1 MQRHCRLKHN
11 GDINIELIEK
21 RNSNKRTYVRL
32 NCPSSSGQRGTH
44 HDIAESV
51 SSDDVS
57 EHHHVTSKS
66 PNPII
71 SQPSTFGA
79 EKFNQSGNCSTE
91 STNESPKS
99 MEIDGEE
106 APAKLN
112 QPNPPNQ
119 LIQLLNKKPK
129 RYQCTSCPYVSPC
142 RSQLES
148 HNKFHNQNE
157 CGTFQC
163 RHCSYNVTKK
173 HLLYQHQKMHEYE
186 KVGRDETNE
195 DSSASEAID
204 LTSNL
209 TKSDGQHEKQLMFCS
224 YCPARYLN
232 EKELRGHLKMHAS
245 WFPYRCTICTYT
257 SRQESYIETHMNVHS
272 NSYQQK
278 TKFMIN
284 EFDIRSDYPQPQLS
298 TIPNEGSDENVL
310 WIVNDMSQKQRSNVA
325 GGGNNT
331 DSTDIDLDEMI
342 SSSKVP
348 NKTFTSPQ
356 KPTTNA
362 RDQPSRPSTSME
374 STAAPATP
382 QQKTILQTQQGLQ
395 NRESK
400 QNKIVISKPEKCPH
414 CPFCTTKPDV
424 LKEHMQCHISVSS
437 VVNSNNCD
445 HCDYS
450 VSDELVLK
458 EHIKLHFS
466 SSSLSPTL
474 IMNRKSVAFFTC
486 YDGLMLSSKNDS
498 DADGN
503 DSRTIYPI
511 AGDQEL
517 EECASDKENKKIIVD
532 INTGEEIK

>member
-1 MQRHCRLKHN
+1 MKHN

-32 NCPSSSGQRGTH
+32 NCPSSSGQRSNH
-44 HDIAESV
+44 HDIVESV
-51 SSDDVS
+51 SSDDVM
-57 EHHHVTSKS
+57 EHHTNSKS
-66 PNPII
+66 PNV
-71 SQPSTFGA
+71 SQPSTYNS
-79 EKFNQSGNCSTE
+79 EQFNQSGNYSAE
-91 STNESPKS
+91 NNDGSPK
-99 MEIDGEE
+99 EIDSANEDTS
-106 APAKLN
+106 AKTLS
-112 QPNPPNQ
+112 QQNPPNQ

-186 KVGRDETNE
+186 KVGRDETAE

-209 TKSDGQHEKQLMFCS
+209 TRSDGHEKQLMFCS

-232 EKELRGHLKMHAS
+232 EKELKGHLKMHAS
-245 WFPYRCTICTYT
+245 WFPYRCSICTYT
-257 SRQESYIETHMNVHS
+257 SRQESYIDTHMNVHS
-272 NSYQQK
+272 SSYQQK

-284 EFDIRSDYPQPQLS
+284 EFEIKSDYPQPRLS
-298 TIPNEGSDENVL
+298 SIPSENDDGNVS
-310 WIVNDMSQKQRSNVA
+310 WIVSEFNQKQRLTAVSSSD
-325 GGGNNT
+325 GN
-331 DSTDIDLDEMI
+331 DMDLDEMI
-342 SSSKVP
+342 SASKVP

-356 KPTTNA
+356 KPNA
-362 RDQPSRPSTSME
+362 PRDQLCKPSTSIDN
-374 STAAPATP
+374 TASPH
-382 QQKTILQTQQGLQ
+382 KTILQAQGLQ

-400 QNKIVISKPEKCPH
+400 QNKIVISKAEKCPH

-424 LKEHMQCHISVSS
+424 LKEHMQFHISVSG
-437 VVNSNNCD
+437 NENQRNCD

-450 VSDELVLK
+450 VSDEIVLK
-458 EHIKLHFS
+458 EHVKLHFS
-466 SSSLSPTL
+466 SSALSPTL
-474 IMNRKSVAFFTC
+474 ILNRKSVAFFTC
-486 YDGLMLSSKNDS
+486 YDGLMLTSKNDS
-498 DADGN
+498 DVEGN
-503 DSRTIYPI
+503 DNRTLYPI

-517 EECASDKENKKIIVD
+517 ENVSDKENKKIIVD
-532 INTGEEIK
+532 INTGEELK

>member
-32 NCPSSSGQRGTH
+32 NCPSTSGHRSNH
-44 HDIAESV
+44 HEIVESA
-51 SSDDVS
+51 SSDDVM
-57 EHHHVTSKS
+57 EHHTISKS
-66 PNPII
+66 PNV
-71 SQPSTFGA
+71 SQINVQQHLYNT
-79 EKFNQSGNCSTE
+79 ENFNQSNNYLSENTDE
-91 STNESPKS
+91 PPKT
-99 MEIDGEE
+99 IDNPNVDASGK
-106 APAKLN
+106 PSS

-186 KVGRDETNE
+186 KVGREETNE

-209 TKSDGQHEKQLMFCS
+209 PKSDGHEKLLMFCS

-232 EKELRGHLKMHAS
+232 EKELKGHLKMHAS
-245 WFPYRCTICTYT
+245 WFPYRCGICTYT
-257 SRQESYIETHMNVHS
+257 SRQESYIETHLNVHS
-272 NSYQQK
+272 SSYQQK
-278 TKFMIN
+278 TKLMIG
-284 EFDIRSDYPQPQLS
+284 EFDIKPDYLQPQLTS
-298 TIPNEGSDENVL
+298 IPSDSNDGNVS
-310 WIVNDMSQKQRSNVA
+310 WIVSDFNQKHKLNAVSNTEVSDM
-325 GGGNNT
+325 
-331 DSTDIDLDEMI
+331 DLDEMI
-342 SSSKVP
+342 SASKVP

-356 KPTTNA
+356 KNIV
-362 RDQPSRPSTSME
+362 RDQPSRSSVDNTPS
-374 STAAPATP
+374 PH
-382 QQKTILQTQQGLQ
+382 KTILQTQGLQ

-400 QNKIVISKPEKCPH
+400 QNKITINKPEKCPH

-424 LKEHMQCHISVSS
+424 LKEHMQCHISVSG
-437 VVNSNNCD
+437 NQNLNNCD

-458 EHIKLHFS
+458 EHVKLHFS

-474 IMNRKSVAFFTC
+474 ILNRKSVAFFTC
-486 YDGLMLSSKNDS
+486 YEGLMLTSKNDS
-498 DADGN
+498 DALEGN
-503 DSRTIYPI
+503 DIRTIYPI

-517 EECASDKENKKIIVD
+517 ENVSDKENKIIVD
-532 INTGEEIK
+532 INTGEEIQ

>member
-1 MQRHCRLKHN
+1 MKHN

-32 NCPSSSGQRGTH
+32 NCPSSSGQRSNH
-44 HDIAESV
+44 HEILESA
-51 SSDDVS
+51 SSDDVM
-57 EHHHVTSKS
+57 EHHTISKTPS
-66 PNPII
+66 V
-71 SQPSTFGA
+71 SQPLTYNS
-79 EKFNQSGNCSTE
+79 ESFNQPDNYSTE
-91 STNESPKS
+91 NTDESPKC
-99 MEIDGEE
+99 MENANED
-106 APAKLN
+106 ASTKSLS

-186 KVGRDETNE
+186 KVGREETNE

-209 TKSDGQHEKQLMFCS
+209 TKLDGHEKQLMFCS

-232 EKELRGHLKMHAS
+232 EKELKGHLKMHAS
-245 WFPYRCTICTYT
+245 WFPYRCCICTYT

-272 NSYQQK
+272 SSYQQK

-284 EFDIRSDYPQPQLS
+284 EFDIKSDYPQPQLS
-298 TIPNEGSDENVL
+298 STPSDSADGNVS
-310 WIVNDMSQKQRSNVA
+310 WIVSEFNQKQRLNVVPNHE
-325 GGGNNT
+325 GN
-331 DSTDIDLDEMI
+331 DIDLDDMI

-348 NKTFTSPQ
+348 NKTFASPQ
-356 KPTTNA
+356 KINV
-362 RDQPSRPSTSME
+362 RDPACKPSTSIDRTV
-374 STAAPATP
+374 SPH
-382 QQKTILQTQQGLQ
+382 KTILQAQGLQ

-424 LKEHMQCHISVSS
+424 LKEHMQCHLSVSGIE
-437 VVNSNNCD
+437 NQKNCD

-458 EHIKLHFS
+458 EHVKLHFS
-466 SSSLSPTL
+466 PSSLSPTL
-474 IMNRKSVAFFTC
+474 ILNRKSVAFFTC
-486 YDGLMLSSKNDS
+486 YDGLMLTSKND
-498 DADGN
+498 DVDGN
-503 DSRTIYPI
+503 DARTIYPI

-517 EECASDKENKKIIVD
+517 ENVSDKENKKIIVD
-532 INTGEEIK
+532 INTGEEVK

>member
-1 MQRHCRLKHN
+1 MSLQRHCRLKHN

-32 NCPSSSGQRGTH
+32 NCPNSSGQRSINH
-44 HDIAESV
+44 HDIIESA
-51 SSDDVS
+51 SSDDVQ
-57 EHHHVTSKS
+57 EHHTISKS
-66 PNPII
+66 PNVT
-71 SQPSTFGA
+71 QPPTYHA
-79 EKFNQSGNCSTE
+79 DKCNQSVNYSTDCSDGA
-91 STNESPKS
+91 PKN
-99 MEIDGEE
+99 MEIDSEDT
-106 APAKLN
+106 ASKSLSN
-112 QPNPPNQ
+112 QSNPPNQ

-148 HNKFHNQNE
+148 HNKFHNLNE

-186 KVGRDETNE
+186 KTGRDETNE

-204 LTSNL
+204 LTSSL
-209 TKSDGQHEKQLMFCS
+209 TKSDHEKQLMFCS

-245 WFPYRCTICTYT
+245 FFPYRCAVCTYT

-272 NSYQQK
+272 SSYQQK

-298 TIPNEGSDENVL
+298 SIPPEIRDENAL
-310 WIVNDMSQKQRSNVA
+310 WIVSEFNPKQRLNV
-325 GGGNNT
+325 G
-331 DSTDIDLDEMI
+331 STNDAIDIDLDEMI
-342 SSSKVP
+342 LSTKVP

-356 KPTTNA
+356 KI
-362 RDQPSRPSTSME
+362 SCKPSTSVDN
-374 STAAPATP
+374 TATLSPP
-382 QQKTILQTQQGLQ
+382 HKTILQTQGGLQ

-424 LKEHMQCHISVSS
+424 LKEHMQCHISVSGIE
-437 VVNSNNCD
+437 NQKNCD

-458 EHIKLHFS
+458 EHVKLHFS

-474 IMNRKSVAFFTC
+474 LSNRKSVAFFTC
-486 YDGLMLSSKNDS
+486 YDGLMLSSNKSES
-498 DADGN
+498 DGCDGS
-503 DSRTIYPI
+503 DTRPIYPI

-517 EECASDKENKKIIVD
+517 EESASDKENKKIIVD

>member
-32 NCPSSSGQRGTH
+32 NCPSTSGQRSNH
-44 HDIAESV
+44 HEIIESA
-51 SSDDVS
+51 SSDDVL
-57 EHHHVTSKS
+57 EHHTISKS
-66 PNPII
+66 PNVSQAPTHNI
-71 SQPSTFGA
+71 S
-79 EKFNQSGNCSTE
+79 ENFNQSTE
-91 STNESPKS
+91 NTDESLKS
-99 MEIDGEE
+99 MDTANED
-106 APAKLN
+106 ASTRPSLS

-209 TKSDGQHEKQLMFCS
+209 TKSDGHEKQLMFCS

-232 EKELRGHLKMHAS
+232 EKELKGHLKMHAS
-245 WFPYRCTICTYT
+245 WFPYRCSICTYT

-272 NSYQQK
+272 SSYQQK

-284 EFDIRSDYPQPQLS
+284 EFDIKSEYPQPQLS
-298 TIPNEGSDENVL
+298 SIPSENNDGNVL
-310 WIVNDMSQKQRSNVA
+310 WIVSDYTNRKQPTNKEDNDM
-325 GGGNNT
+325 
-331 DSTDIDLDEMI
+331 DLDEMI
-342 SSSKVP
+342 SATKVP
-348 NKTFTSPQ
+348 NKTFASPQ
-356 KPTTNA
+356 KLIA
-362 RDQPSRPSTSME
+362 RDQPCKPSTSIDH
-374 STAAPATP
+374 TATP
-382 QQKTILQTQQGLQ
+382 HKTILQTQGLQ

-424 LKEHMQCHISVSS
+424 LKEHMQCHISVSG
-437 VVNSNNCD
+437 NENEMNCD

-474 IMNRKSVAFFTC
+474 ILNRKSVAFFTC
-486 YDGLMLSSKNDS
+486 YDGLMLTSRNDS
-498 DADGN
+498 DVDGVG
-503 DSRTIYPI
+503 DSRTIYPSD
-511 AGDQEL
+511 GDQEL
-517 EECASDKENKKIIVD
+517 ENVSNKENKKIIVD